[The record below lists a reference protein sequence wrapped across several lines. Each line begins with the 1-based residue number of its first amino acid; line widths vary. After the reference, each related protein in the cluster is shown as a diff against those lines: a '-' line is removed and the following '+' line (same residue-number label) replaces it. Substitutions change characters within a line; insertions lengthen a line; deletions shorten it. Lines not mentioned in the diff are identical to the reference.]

1 MMTLDTSAMVT
12 SGKIPLLMEEAGNWV
27 TWKAHIEAKL
37 SSINAKDITLG
48 KEICPPPHTLDPSCQ
63 TAAENQVANA
73 LVLEEQYEW
82 DKCNAKAYNLIVE
95 NIDDSHLSLFEDPP
109 VNPSSHLAYE

>member
-27 TWKAHIEAKL
+27 TWKACIEAKL
-37 SSINAKDITLG
+37 SSIDAKDITLG
-48 KEICPPPHTLDPSCQ
+48 KEIHLPPCTLDPSQ
-63 TAAENQVANA
+63 TATENQVANA